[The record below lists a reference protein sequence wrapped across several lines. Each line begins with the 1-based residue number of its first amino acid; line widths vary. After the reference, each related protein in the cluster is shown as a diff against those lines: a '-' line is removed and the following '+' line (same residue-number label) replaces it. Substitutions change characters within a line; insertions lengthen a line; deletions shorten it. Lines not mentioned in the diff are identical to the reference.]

1 MPLAAPFFT
10 PGTINGMSTSTPDA
24 PRYATLRDYVRV
36 IRSNRLLILAITLA
50 CGVAAF
56 ALTAR
61 QTKTYQA
68 QASVFFQ
75 DTTQNAELVGTQA
88 GPTLTDLARA
98 QLNAQKVTGSNVAKQ
113 VKKDLRSPLN
123 PTVLASSISTFVNM
137 QNNFVVIQATSRNPG
152 AAEQLANAFADAT
165 KTVSRDEARS
175 QYAALATGA
184 RAQFSRLLDGSKDP
198 LTREAYANRVAT
210 LGFLA
215 QTADPVEIVQP
226 ATLPTTPA
234 GPHTVRNTALGL
246 LLGLTIAL
254 LAAFGRDALDR
265 RLRSSGQI
273 SDELE
278 WPILGHVRETAF
290 GSALFLSDNGGSEAE
305 GDRESFRILRQNI
318 RFLDMDRAPTSVVV
332 TSALPEEGK
341 STVAGALACACAA
354 AGLRTLLVECDLRRP
369 SLAKQ
374 FRLKSAPGLTDFL
387 LGKASPPDI
396 LQVVDLP
403 GATPLAPPSS
413 NGAGANGSA
422 EFHDAPGS
430 HGRRLVCITAGRGVI
445 ESAELLNSGRFKQF
459 LRDVESA
466 YDQVILDAGPLLA
479 VADTAVLLPEAD
491 ATLICVRAGR
501 TTHDQAAALR
511 QAVNRLPHRL
521 LGIVVTG
528 VRPGADQDLGYYSC
542 AYSYQASR

>member
-1 MPLAAPFFT
+1 
-10 PGTINGMSTSTPDA
+10 MSTSTPDA

-36 IRSNRLLILAITLA
+36 IRSNRLLILVITLA
-50 CGVAAF
+50 CAIAAF

-61 QTKTYQA
+61 QAKTYQA

-98 QLNAQKVTGSNVAKQ
+98 QLNAQKVTSSDVAKQ
-113 VKKDLRSPLN
+113 AKKDLRSPLS
-123 PTVLASSISTFVNM
+123 PTVLASSISTFVNT

-152 AAEQLANAFADAT
+152 AAEQLANAFANAT
-165 KTVSRDEARS
+165 KTVSRDQSRS
-175 QYAALATGA
+175 QYASLAAGA
-184 RAQFSRLLDGSKDP
+184 RAQFSHLFDVSRDP

-215 QTADPVEIVQP
+215 QTADPVDIVQP
-226 ATLPTTPA
+226 ATVPTTPA

-290 GSALFLSDNGGSEAE
+290 GSQLFLSGGGGSDAE

-341 STVAGALACACAA
+341 STVAGTLACASAA
-354 AGLRTLLVECDLRRP
+354 AGLRTLLVECDVRRP
-369 SLAKQ
+369 SLAKH
-374 FRLKSAPGLTDFL
+374 FGLRGAPGLTDFL
-387 LGKASPPDI
+387 LGKASPSDI
-396 LQVVDLP
+396 LQIVELP
-403 GATPLAPPSS
+403 GGIPVTPPSS
-413 NGAGANGSA
+413 NGVAANGSGGPHKA
-422 EFHDAPGS
+422 HES
-430 HGRRLVCITAGRGVI
+430 QGRRLVCIAAGRAVP
-445 ESAELLNSGRFKQF
+445 ESAELLNSSRFKQF

-501 TTHDQAAALR
+501 TTHDQAAALKH
-511 QAVNRLPHRL
+511 AVNRLPHRL
-521 LGIVVTG
+521 IGIVVTG
-528 VRPGADQDLGYYSC
+528 VRPGAEQDLGYYSSY